1 MNFNL
6 FEAEDQI
13 ISTAEKL
20 LQEERVPDYHAA
32 FRTLLAD
39 YKQLYKT
46 SKRLLRFSDRN
57 EEKLKE
63 TTQALSQRTTELLA
77 SQERLR
83 QAQAREMAF
92 ASEIQMAML
101 PTSYAVLGQQSR
113 YEISAILEPA
123 KAVGGDLY
131 DYFLIDPQHLFFVI
145 GDVSGKGIPAA
156 LFMVKAI
163 TLLKTVAQETALLAD
178 IVNTVNKRL
187 WMDNDACMFITLVC
201 GILDINTGDMQCCN
215 AGHTAPLIQSAERSY
230 FTQWPS
236 GPSLGLTEQPVFP
249 VSKLHLAAG
258 ESLLLYTDGVTEAF
272 NAAGEC
278 FSEERLL
285 QLFIGN
291 TGVVN
296 AKTMTSLAFTAVKDF
311 TQQAVQ
317 SDDITIMS
325 LHHGIT
331 GLYDS

>member
-1 MNFNL
+1 MEFNI
-6 FEAEDQI
+6 FESEDQV
-13 ISTAEKL
+13 ISAAEKL
-20 LQEERVPDYHAA
+20 LNESQAPNYQAA
-32 FRTLLAD
+32 FSTLLED

-63 TTQALSQRTTELLA
+63 TTQALSLRTTELLA
-77 SQERLR
+77 SQEKLR

-101 PTSYAVLGQQSR
+101 PTGYAVLGEQSR

-178 IVNTVNKRL
+178 IVNTVNQKL
-187 WMDNDACMFITLVC
+187 WMDNDACMFITLIC
-201 GILDINTGDMQCCN
+201 GILDISTGHIQCCN
-215 AGHTAPLIQSAERSY
+215 AGHNPPIIKSAVRSY
-230 FTQWPS
+230 FAEWPT
-236 GPSLGLTEQPVFP
+236 GPSLGLAEQPVFA
-249 VSKLHLAAG
+249 VSAFNLAPG

-272 NAAGEC
+272 NEAGEC
-278 FSEERLL
+278 FSDERLL
-285 QLFIGN
+285 QLFTN
-291 TGVVN
+291 NADFN
-296 AKTMTSLAFTAVKDF
+296 AKEMTSLVLKSVKDF
-311 TQQAVQ
+311 VQQATQ
-317 SDDITIMS
+317 SDDITILS

-331 GLYDS
+331 GLYDG